1 MSEVTGRRTCAP
13 DRRGCEPVGRGRS
26 RRSRA
31 GPKAHTGPPAEVQES
46 SIAPVPDPTPD
57 TASEA
62 SFLERNAVDSLPA
75 GALAE
80 KLRQVAGEGRPLRAK
95 LGIDPTAPD
104 IHLGHVVVLQK
115 LREFQDAGHTVVL
128 IIGDFTA
135 RIGDPSGQSVLRP
148 MLEPDEIERNAETF
162 QEQAFKVLDRE
173 RTEVR
178 RNSEWLDMPM
188 ADLLRLLR
196 QVTVARVM
204 ERDDFTQR
212 TEQGRPVSLLEL
224 LYPVTQGYDSV
235 AVRSDVELG
244 GTDQKFNLLLGR
256 DIQQAY
262 GQPPQSV
269 LTMPI
274 LPGLDGERR
283 MSKSLGNYV
292 GVTDPPEGM
301 FGKLMSLPDSAMGTY
316 YELLLGEGLD
326 QSVPPV
332 QAKRALGRR
341 IVERFWGRDAADEAE
356 RQFDRL
362 HKQHLP
368 PEEMEELTV
377 GAAHM
382 TDGKAHLPAVIAD
395 GFGISRSEARR
406 QLGQGGVR
414 LDGEPLQGDQ
424 LDLEAGRLDGAVLQV
439 GRRQFRKLRLGS

>member
-1 MSEVTGRRTCAP
+1 VP
-13 DRRGCEPVGRGRS
+13 DRPS
-26 RRSRA
+26 
-31 GPKAHTGPPAEVQES
+31 GPPSDAASQAE
-46 SIAPVPDPTPD
+46 
-57 TASEA
+57 
-62 SFLERNAVDSLPA
+62 FLERNAVDSLPA
-75 GALAE
+75 GGLAD
-80 KLRQVAGEGRPLRAK
+80 KLEQAAAQGRPLRAK

-148 MLEPDEIERNAETF
+148 MLEPEEIGRNAETF

-188 ADLLRLLR
+188 PDLLRLLR
-196 QVTVARVM
+196 HVTVARVM

-212 TEQGRPVSLLEL
+212 TEQGRPISLLEL

-235 AVRSDVELG
+235 AIRSDVELG

-256 DIQQAY
+256 DVQQAY
-262 GQPPQSV
+262 AQPPQAI

-292 GVTDPPEGM
+292 GVTDPPDEM
-301 FGKLMSLPDSAMGTY
+301 FGKLMSLPDSAMSTY
-316 YELLLGEGLD
+316 YGLLLGPELD
-326 QSVPPV
+326 QSLSPV
-332 QAKRALGRR
+332 EAKRTLGRG
-341 IVERFWGRDAADEAE
+341 IVERFWGGEAADEAE
-356 RQFDRL
+356 RHFDRV

-368 PEEMEELTV
+368 PEEIEELTIS
-377 GAAHM
+377 ADHM
-382 TDGKAHLPAVIAD
+382 GDGKVHLPALISEA
-395 GFGISRSEARR
+395 FGISRSEARR

-414 LDGEPLQGDQ
+414 LEGEPLEADELD
-424 LDLEAGRLDGAVLQV
+424 LDLERLDGAVLQV
-439 GRRQFRKLRLGS
+439 GRRQFRRLRRGG

>member
-1 MSEVTGRRTCAP
+1 VPAPADLSTSE
-13 DRRGCEPVGRGRS
+13 
-26 RRSRA
+26 
-31 GPKAHTGPPAEVQES
+31 PASQ
-46 SIAPVPDPTPD
+46 A
-57 TASEA
+57 A
-62 SFLERNAVDSLPA
+62 FLERNAVESLPA
-75 GALAE
+75 GTLAE
-80 KLRQVAGEGRPLRAK
+80 QLARAAKEGRPLRAK

-148 MLEPDEIERNAETF
+148 MLEPEEIDRNAETF
-162 QEQAFKVLDRE
+162 QEQAFRVLDRE

-178 RNSEWLDMPM
+178 RNGEWLDMPM

-196 QVTVARVM
+196 NVTVARVM
-204 ERDDFTQR
+204 ERDDFAQR
-212 TEQGRPVSLLEL
+212 TDQGRPISLLEL

-235 AVRSDVELG
+235 AVEADVELG

-262 GQPPQSV
+262 GRRPQSV

-292 GVTDPPEGM
+292 GVTDPPDEM
-301 FGKLMSLPDSAMGTY
+301 FGKLMSLPDAAMQTY
-316 YELLLGEGLD
+316 YELLLGEALD
-326 QSVPPV
+326 AGRAPV
-332 QAKRALGRR
+332 EAKRALARR
-341 IVERFWGRDAADEAE
+341 IVERFWGPEAAPEAE
-356 RQFDRL
+356 AHFDRV

-368 PEEMEELTV
+368 PEEMEELAV
-377 GAAHM
+377 S
-382 TDGKAHLPAVIAD
+382 DGHVSDGRAHLPAVIAD
-395 GFGISRSEARR
+395 AFGISRSEARR
-406 QLGQGGVR
+406 RVGQGGVR
-414 LDGEPLQGDQ
+414 LDGDPLAPDE
-424 LDLEAGRLDGAVLQV
+424 LDLPVERLDGSVLQV
-439 GRRQFRKLRLGS
+439 GRRQFRRLRIGA

>member
-1 MSEVTGRRTCAP
+1 MGS
-13 DRRGCEPVGRGRS
+13 RS
-26 RRSRA
+26 
-31 GPKAHTGPPAEVQES
+31 GS
-46 SIAPVPDPTPD
+46 SA
-57 TASEA
+57 
-62 SFLERNAVDSLPA
+62 R
-75 GALAE
+75 
-80 KLRQVAGEGRPLRAK
+80 KEGRPLRAK

-115 LREFQDAGHTVVL
+115 LREFQEAGHTVVL

-135 RIGDPSGQSVLRP
+135 RIGDPSGQSALRP
-148 MLEPDEIERNAETF
+148 MLEPEEIERNAKTF
-162 QEQAFKVLDRE
+162 QDQAFRVLDRE

-212 TEQGRPVSLLEL
+212 MEQGRAISMLEL

-256 DIQQAY
+256 DVQQAY

-292 GVTDPPEGM
+292 GVTDPPEEM
-301 FGKLMSLPDSAMGTY
+301 FGKLMSLPDSAMETY
-316 YELLLGEGLD
+316 YELLLGEALD
-326 QSVPPV
+326 RALPAV
-332 QAKRALGRR
+332 QAKRTLGRA
-341 IVERFWGRDAADEAE
+341 IVERFWGPEAAPEAE
-356 RQFDRL
+356 RHFDRL

-368 PEEMEELTV
+368 PEEIEELTLSS
-377 GAAHM
+377 GAT
-382 TDGKAHLPAVIAD
+382 TDGRAHLPAVIAEA
-395 GFGISRSEARR
+395 FGVSRSEARR

-414 LDGEPLQGDQ
+414 LDGEPLSGDE
-424 LDLEAGRLDGAVLQV
+424 LDLEAERLDGAVLQV
-439 GRRQFRKLRLGS
+439 GRRQFRRIRLASGRGA

>member
-1 MSEVTGRRTCAP
+1 MP
-13 DRRGCEPVGRGRS
+13 DLHP
-26 RRSRA
+26 
-31 GPKAHTGPPAEVQES
+31 GPS
-46 SIAPVPDPTPD
+46 SDATSQ
-57 TASEA
+57 AA
-62 SFLERNAVDSLPA
+62 FLERNAVDSLPA

-80 KLRQVAGEGRPLRAK
+80 QLGRAAREGRPLRAK

-128 IIGDFTA
+128 ILGDFTA

-148 MLEPDEIERNAETF
+148 MLEPEEIDRNAQTF
-162 QEQAFKVLDRE
+162 QDQAFRVLDPE

-196 QVTVARVM
+196 HVTVARVM

-212 TEQGRPVSLLEL
+212 VDQGRPISLLEL

-256 DIQQAY
+256 DVQQAY

-292 GVTDPPEGM
+292 GVTDPPDEM
-301 FGKLMSLPDSAMGTY
+301 FGKLMSLPDAAMETY
-316 YELLLGEGLD
+316 YELLLGEALD
-326 QSVPPV
+326 RSVAPV
-332 QAKRALGRR
+332 EAKRALGRR
-341 IVERFWGRDAADEAE
+341 IVERFWGAEAAGEAE
-356 RQFDRL
+356 HRFDRV
-362 HKQHLP
+362 HKEHRPPDDLP
-368 PEEMEELTV
+368 LIEL
-377 GAAHM
+377 ARSDLS
-382 TDGKAHLPAVIAD
+382 DGVVHLPALLAD
-395 GFGISRSEARR
+395 HFDTSRSEARR
-406 QLGQGGVR
+406 LLAQGGVK
-414 LDGEPLQGDQ
+414 LDGEPLGAEE
-424 LDLEAGRLDGAVLQV
+424 LDVEADRLDGAVVQV
-439 GRRQFRKLRLGS
+439 GRRKFRRFRLTG

>member
-1 MSEVTGRRTCAP
+1 
-13 DRRGCEPVGRGRS
+13 
-26 RRSRA
+26 
-31 GPKAHTGPPAEVQES
+31 VQES
-46 SIAPVPDPTPD
+46 SIRPVPDRTPD
-57 TASEA
+57 AASQA
-62 SFLERNAVDSLPA
+62 ALFERNAVDSLPA

-80 KLRQVAGEGRPLRAK
+80 KLQRAADEGRPLRAK

-162 QEQAFKVLDRE
+162 QDQAFRVLARE

-212 TEQGRPVSLLEL
+212 TEQGRPISLLEL

-235 AVRSDVELG
+235 AIRSDVELG

-262 GQPPQSV
+262 GVPPQSV

-292 GVTDPPEGM
+292 GVTDPPDEM
-301 FGKLMSLPDSAMGTY
+301 FGKLMSLPDSAMETY

-326 QSVPPV
+326 RSLPAV
-332 QAKRALGRR
+332 QAKRALARR
-341 IVERFWGRDAADEAE
+341 IAERFWSREAAEEAE

-368 PEEMEELTV
+368 PEEIEELPIAT
-377 GAAHM
+377 GHM

-395 GFGISRSEARR
+395 AFGISRSEARR

-414 LDGEPLQGDQ
+414 RDGEPLGADE
-424 LDLEAGRLDGAVLQV
+424 LDLETDRLDGAVLQV
-439 GRRQFRKLRLGS
+439 GRRQFRRLRVDR

>member
-1 MSEVTGRRTCAP
+1 
-13 DRRGCEPVGRGRS
+13 
-26 RRSRA
+26 
-31 GPKAHTGPPAEVQES
+31 
-46 SIAPVPDPTPD
+46 VPDPPPD
-57 TASEA
+57 AVSQA
-62 SFLERNAVDSLPA
+62 QSLERNAVDSLPA
-75 GALAE
+75 GALAD
-80 KLRQVAGEGRPLRAK
+80 KLARAAAEGRPLRAK

-148 MLEPDEIERNAETF
+148 MLEPEEIERNAATF
-162 QEQAFKVLDRE
+162 QDQAFRVLDQE

-196 QVTVARVM
+196 HVTVARVM
-204 ERDDFTQR
+204 ERDDFAQR
-212 TEQGRPVSLLEL
+212 VAEGRPISLLEL

-235 AVRSDVELG
+235 AVKSDVELG

-256 DIQQAY
+256 DVQQAY
-262 GQPPQSV
+262 GQAPQAV

-292 GVTDPPEGM
+292 GVTDSPDEM
-301 FGKLMSLPDSAMGTY
+301 FGKLMSLPDAAMGTY
-316 YELLLGEGLD
+316 YDLLLGREAD
-326 QSVPPV
+326 PSSSPV
-332 QAKRALGRR
+332 QAKRALGRA
-341 IVERFWGRDAADEAE
+341 IVERFRGSEAAAEAE
-356 RQFDRL
+356 QHFDRV

-368 PEEMEELTV
+368 PEDLEEHTIST
-377 GAAHM
+377 GH
-382 TDGKAHLPAVIAD
+382 TSDGQVHLPAVIAD
-395 GFGISRSEARR
+395 AFGISRSEARR

-414 LDGEPLQGDQ
+414 LAGEPLGPDE
-424 LDLEAGRLDGAVLQV
+424 LDVALDRLDGAVLQV
-439 GRRQFRKLRLGS
+439 GRRQFRRLRRAAT